1 MDIEQIL
8 QKLADDWPKTASI
21 AEPVMRRIGDPIE
34 AGSIEEA
41 LRPGGT
47 RGLSASRSRTNAF
60 GDASGRTSRR
70 VGAVAVAAVIV
81 AAVGTWFYFAG
92 QPNSLSAQVIRAM
105 DRAKSLDAVSYVRE
119 FGPHGEDRG
128 LKKVGEARFVDG
140 VGFRYDRGDE
150 IRVGNGEAF
159 WRFNRRTKT
168 AFRSASGGIR
178 QLVAD
183 WFDVHKFAQE
193 LQSHYECEPAADMS
207 AGNERLKAFRL
218 VPAPSYADPALR
230 DGSLRMFIFLDPQ
243 SRVARIE
250 SRKKQGETWRTTWVD
265 EWSYN
270 VAIDPNIFRP
280 EFGTGVKV
288 IDSDRAFDELVDL
301 KQAIYVA
308 DRGGLVYAVHRLERI
323 EGGSL
328 LVMSSVRGDEQVLA
342 KFPLE
347 RRMIQAGVY
356 QVTGPGTNYDA
367 SPQFPPASFRIPI
380 VRATHQGID
389 VQWWVAVPRGQP
401 PKYFDAGPHSVWI
414 MAGMTPAP
422 GSKFAESKGSVI
434 NHDIWRLELPAPELP
449 ALPSLSAIVE
459 SVYTD
464 AASLSALLP
473 FNVTLDLGV
482 DEKTGQ
488 PVGKRAVPA
497 DATPAQFAEAV
508 ERHLLWWFR
517 RDVEFQFT
525 WASNPSSR
533 GNETVALMYNPAVTD
548 ADLARLRSLPQL
560 KRLYLSGTQITD
572 ADLATLSGLSQ
583 LRELALIDTAVTD
596 AGLEHLKG
604 LHALKQLSLRHTRVT
619 EQGIKR
625 LRSALPKLKTVSK

>member
-8 QKLADDWPKTASI
+8 QKLADDWPEAASI

-34 AGSIEEA
+34 AGPIEEA

-47 RGLSASRSRTNAF
+47 GGLSASASRTNAF
-60 GDASGRTSRR
+60 GGSSGRASRR

-92 QPNSLSAQVIRAM
+92 QPNSLAAQVIRAM

-168 AFRSASGGIR
+168 AFRSAGGGIR

-183 WFDVHKFAQE
+183 WFDVHKFALE
-193 LQSHYECEPAADMS
+193 LQSHYEREPAADMS
-207 AGNERLKAFRL
+207 AGNERLTAYRL
-218 VPAPSYADPALR
+218 VPSPIYADPALR
-230 DGSLRMFIFLDPQ
+230 DGSLRMFVFLDPQ

-250 SRKKQGETWRTTWVD
+250 SRKKQGETWQTTWVD

-270 VAIDPNIFRP
+270 VAIDPQIFRP
-280 EFGTGVKV
+280 EFGAGVKIV
-288 IDSDRAFDELVDL
+288 DSDRAFDELVDL
-301 KQAIYVA
+301 KQALYVE

-328 LVMSSVRGDEQVLA
+328 LVMSSVRGDDEVLA

-347 RRMIQAGVY
+347 RRMIQPGVY

-367 SPQFPPASFRIPI
+367 SPQFPPAAFRIPI
-380 VRATHQGID
+380 VRAIHQGID
-389 VQWWVAVPRGQP
+389 VQWWIAVPRGQP

-422 GSKFAESKGSVI
+422 GSKFAQTKGAVI
-434 NHDIWRLELPAPELP
+434 NHDIWRLELPAPQPP
-449 ALPSLSAIVE
+449 APPLSTIVE

-473 FNVTLDLGV
+473 LNVTLDLGV

-497 DATPAQFAEAV
+497 HVTPAQFADAV
-508 ERHLLWWFR
+508 ERHILWWFR

-525 WASNPSSR
+525 WATNASSR
-533 GNETVALMYNPAVTD
+533 GNETVALAYNPAVTD

-560 KRLYLSGTQITD
+560 KRLYLSGSQITD
-572 ADLATLSGLSQ
+572 ADLAALSSLSQ
-583 LRELALIDTAVTD
+583 LRDLALTDTAITD
-596 AGLEHLKG
+596 AGLEYLKG
-604 LHALKQLSLRHTRVT
+604 LHALKELSLKHTRVT
-619 EQGIKR
+619 EQGIQR
-625 LRSALPKLKTVSK
+625 LRSALPKLKTVIK